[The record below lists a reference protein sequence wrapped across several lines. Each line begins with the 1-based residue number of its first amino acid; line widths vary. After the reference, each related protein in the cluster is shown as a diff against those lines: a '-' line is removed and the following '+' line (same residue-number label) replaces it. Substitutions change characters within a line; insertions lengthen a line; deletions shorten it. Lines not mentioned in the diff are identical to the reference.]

1 VPALVL
7 RSNYLRIED
16 ATAIGPQ
23 VLQFVVG
30 GVGGPGKVGV
40 PVSVSSLLPSQMA
53 LPSAELLSLTLLATN
68 CCCC

>member
-1 VPALVL
+1 
-7 RSNYLRIED
+7 
-16 ATAIGPQ
+16 
-23 VLQFVVG
+23 VVG